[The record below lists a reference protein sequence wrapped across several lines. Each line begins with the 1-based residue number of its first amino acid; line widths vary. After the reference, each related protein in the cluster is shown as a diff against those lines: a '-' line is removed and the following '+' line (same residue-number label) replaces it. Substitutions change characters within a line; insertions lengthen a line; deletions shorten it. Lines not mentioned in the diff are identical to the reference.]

1 MNEQYNKPLNGRID
15 AKNNYKA
22 INWHRQGRI
31 LTLEMCRPESFNA
44 VDEILHEELSRVFR
58 DADADPDSDV
68 IIFTGNGKAFCAGG
82 DVNWMQRAIDQP
94 ETFERTVTEAKQI
107 IYSILDCE
115 KPIICRIN
123 GHAMGLGCTLA
134 LFCDVTFM
142 SDAVKIGDPHVLM
155 GMVAGDGAAVIWP
168 ALIGLA
174 KAKEFLMTGDAMTA
188 SQARDLGLINHVC
201 QHDELDE
208 AVTAFAKR
216 LANGPLKSIKWTKVS
231 LNIHLKQVAHSVM
244 DACLAYEALTNLS
257 ADHQEAVTAFR
268 EKRSPVYTG
277 K

>member
-1 MNEQYNKPLNGRID
+1 MSNNNKNKIEEVKVESG
-15 AKNNYKA
+15 YSA
-22 INWHRQGRI
+22 INWRRRGRV
-31 LTLEMCRPESFNA
+31 LTLEMSRPASFNA

-68 IIFTGNGKAFCAGG
+68 IIFTGAGKAFCAGG
-82 DVNWMQRAIDQP
+82 DVNWMQRAIDEP
-94 ETFERTVTEAKQI
+94 EMFERTVTEAKQI
-107 IYSILDCE
+107 VFSILDCE
-115 KPIICRIN
+115 KPVICRIN

-155 GMVAGDGAAVIWP
+155 GMVAGDGGAVIWP
-168 ALIGLA
+168 ALVGLSR
-174 KAKEFLMTGDAMTA
+174 AKEFLMTGDPLSAQEA
-188 SQARDLGLINHVC
+188 KEIGLVNHVC
-201 QHDELDE
+201 KAEELDQ
-208 AVTAFAKR
+208 AVNAFADK

-231 LNIHLKQVAHSVM
+231 LNIHLRQVAHSVM

-257 ADHQEAVTAFR
+257 ADHQEAVNAFR
-268 EKRSPVYTG
+268 EKRKPVYTG